1 MLAWWLLLSFNS
13 SLAWGGPHPQLTTTR
28 KASSGS
34 QRLAGKVTGSPT
46 ATSEDKRT
54 SGPPQP
60 PSPTATAREV
70 KEEEEERDILE
81 ENIEEMGGIL

>member
-1 MLAWWLLLSFNS
+1 M
-13 SLAWGGPHPQLTTTR
+13 GP
-28 KASSGS
+28 SGW
-34 QRLAGKVTGSPT
+34 REKVTGSPT
-46 ATSEDKRT
+46 ATSEEKRT

-70 KEEEEERDILE
+70 KEEEEEERDILE

>member
-1 MLAWWLLLSFNS
+1 M
-13 SLAWGGPHPQLTTTR
+13 
-28 KASSGS
+28 
-34 QRLAGKVTGSPT
+34 AGKVTRSPT

-70 KEEEEERDILE
+70 KEEEEERDILG